1 MADRHLLAGYKQIKA
16 LCAKCCL
23 KYARINVEKYAR
35 YAWLVVAAPF
45 YDTALHVLCQRAAA
59 AVYYSV
65 VHLSLAASAL
75 PTNGSAVNSCR
86 NNIKLQIAIL
96 SSGGD
101 EPVRNGRNGYETVYV
116 YLRAECENKLSCIQF
131 LIRKIFI
138 KKMRKYLQKKITIQ
152 IFQQFMA
159 KRI

>member
-1 MADRHLLAGYKQIKA
+1 MADRHLLAGYKQIRA

-45 YDTALHVLCQRAAA
+45 YDTALHVLCQRAAVT
-59 AVYYSV
+59 VYYSV

-96 SSGGD
+96 SSGSD
-101 EPVRNGRNGYETVYV
+101 EPV
-116 YLRAECENKLSCIQF
+116 
-131 LIRKIFI
+131 
-138 KKMRKYLQKKITIQ
+138 
-152 IFQQFMA
+152 
-159 KRI
+159 